1 MGDPHT
7 TDLPQKCG
15 PNCRVSQNMSKTCA
29 KTNPQLVALIFDLKA
44 KTREDPNAAIWQDI
58 AHRLEAP
65 SRVWAE
71 ANLSKI
77 EKYAQDG
84 ETIIVPGK
92 VLAAGDITKKVNV
105 AAYSFSSKAAA
116 AIVAAGGKTMTIRE
130 LMDANPSGSKIR
142 IMG

>member
-1 MGDPHT
+1 
-7 TDLPQKCG
+7 
-15 PNCRVSQNMSKTCA
+15 MSKTCY
-29 KTNPQLVALIFDLKA
+29 KTNPQLVTLISDLKA
-44 KTREDPNAAIWQDI
+44 KTREDPKAAIWRDI
-58 AHRLEAP
+58 ALRLEAP

-77 EKYAQDG
+77 EKYAADG

-92 VLAAGDITKKVNV
+92 VLAAGEISKKVNV
-105 AAYSFSSKAAA
+105 AAYSFSAKAAA

-130 LMDANPSGSKIR
+130 LMDENPSGSKVR

>member
-1 MGDPHT
+1 MST
-7 TDLPQKCG
+7 KCF
-15 PNCRVSQNMSKTCA
+15 
-29 KTNPQLVALIFDLKA
+29 KTNPQLIALIADLKA
-44 KTREDPNAAIWQDI
+44 KTREDPKAAIWRDI
-58 AHRLEAP
+58 ALRLEAP
-65 SRVWAE
+65 NRVWAE

-105 AAYSFSSKAAA
+105 VAYSFSAKAVAQIA
-116 AIVAAGGKTMTIRE
+116 AAGGKTMTIRE
-130 LMDANPSGSKIR
+130 LMDENPKGSKVR

>member
-1 MGDPHT
+1 MSN
-7 TDLPQKCG
+7 KCF
-15 PNCRVSQNMSKTCA
+15 
-29 KTNPQLVALIFDLKA
+29 KTNPQLVALIADLKA
-44 KTREDPNAAIWQDI
+44 KTREDPKAAIWRDI
-58 AHRLEAP
+58 ALRLEAP

-77 EKYAQDG
+77 DKYAAEG

-92 VLAAGDITKKVNV
+92 VLAAGDISKKVNV
-105 AAYSFSSKAAA
+105 AAYSFSAKAAA

-130 LMDANPSGSKIR
+130 LMDENPTGSKVR